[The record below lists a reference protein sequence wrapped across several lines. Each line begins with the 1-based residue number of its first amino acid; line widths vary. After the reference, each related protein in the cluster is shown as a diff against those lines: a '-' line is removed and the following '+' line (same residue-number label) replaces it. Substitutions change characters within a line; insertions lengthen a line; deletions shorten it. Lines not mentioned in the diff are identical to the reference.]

1 MPKLLTFCF
10 FLFTA
15 GLQAQELNAQVIVNS
30 DLVNQ
35 TNQQI
40 FKTLEQSLNEFIN
53 TTTWT
58 NLELLNQEKITCSF
72 VFTLTNYNRDQFE
85 ATLQIHSQRP
95 VFESNYDSPI
105 INYLD
110 KDIVFSYQE
119 YQPFFF
125 NASAFESNLVSLVSY
140 YIYIILGMDADSFAP
155 NGGTAYFQQARSIA
169 NLAQQSGIKGWEAEG
184 SRNRFLLIDTMLSN
198 TFREIRQTNYIY
210 HRLGLDKMVNTPLE
224 GKNQM
229 MKAIQNLESLYQ
241 RRPNAF
247 LIQLFF
253 DSKVEEIVNI
263 FSDGPKVD
271 FQETVNTLK
280 KIAPFF
286 GGRWKQIKV

>member
-1 MPKLLTFCF
+1 MPLP
-10 FLFTA
+10 
-15 GLQAQELNAQVIVNS
+15 QE
-30 DLVNQ
+30 
-35 TNQQI
+35 
-40 FKTLEQSLNEFIN
+40 
-53 TTTWT
+53 
-58 NLELLNQEKITCSF
+58 
-72 VFTLTNYNRDQFE
+72 
-85 ATLQIHSQRP
+85 
-95 VFESNYDSPI
+95 
-105 INYLD
+105 
-110 KDIVFSYQE
+110 
-119 YQPFFF
+119 
-125 NASAFESNLVSLVSY
+125 
-140 YIYIILGMDADSFAP
+140 
-155 NGGTAYFQQARSIA
+155 
-169 NLAQQSGIKGWEAEG
+169 
-184 SRNRFLLIDTMLSN
+184 
-198 TFREIRQTNYIY
+198 NYIY